1 MQWADI
7 KFFCAA
13 ANSNQKM
20 RFKKCQFS
28 SDVHFRKAYRNSGKM
43 RRTAFRKYVTEK
55 ILYFS
60 N

>member
-1 MQWADI
+1 MQQVDT

-20 RFKKCQFS
+20 RFLKCQFS
-28 SDVHFRKAYRNSGKM
+28 SDVQLTKAYRISDKM
-43 RRTAFRKYVTEK
+43 GRTAFKKYVTEK
-55 ILYFS
+55 ILYFP